1 MPLIVLG
8 FCSDSTS
15 PRAHSYYYNLPPL
28 HVAVDHA
35 AREQLEQRD
44 RPGRRSCSDWPGP
57 HHRGSQRAKDG
68 GWRPRRRSDCQVL
81 GLEVSERSE
90 RALGKQDY
98 EPLLNQLAPSSLG
111 AGRRPRTITPRPTLP
126 PQLPGSPASCPRNP
140 RAFPPG
146 RPSAIR
152 RSWSIVPARA
162 RLGVAISSWL
172 TNNLTSTMESEVS
185 RAT

>member
-90 RALGKQDY
+90 RALRKRDY
-98 EPLLNQLAPSSLG
+98 EPLLNQTNSRLFRSAQEEGHGQSRHGQPFLPNSLVHRLPVREIPGHSLRDVLRRSEG
-111 AGRRPRTITPRPTLP
+111 AGR
-126 PQLPGSPASCPRNP
+126 SCPPGHGSGWRFP
-140 RAFPPG
+140 RG
-146 RPSAIR
+146 
-152 RSWSIVPARA
+152 
-162 RLGVAISSWL
+162 
-172 TNNLTSTMESEVS
+172 
-185 RAT
+185 